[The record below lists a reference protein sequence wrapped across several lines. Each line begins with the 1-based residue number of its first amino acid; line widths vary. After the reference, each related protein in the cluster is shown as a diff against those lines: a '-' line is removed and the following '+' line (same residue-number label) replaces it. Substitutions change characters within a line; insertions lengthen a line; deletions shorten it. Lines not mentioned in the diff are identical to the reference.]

1 MKIEIGTKYTN
12 RKGQECEVIDILKT
26 FNSKDELVSVRYV
39 TTHQFMGQSVLD
51 GNVVATTILRALEK
65 VA

>member
-1 MKIEIGTKYTN
+1 MEIKIGTKYTN

-26 FNSKDELVSVRYV
+26 FNAKNELVSVRYV
-39 TTHQFMGQSVLD
+39 TTHQFMGQAVKD
-51 GNVVATTILRALEK
+51 VDVCGTTILRALEK